1 MNKNYKNMKILEN
14 TSKHVKLMIEY
25 IFVQIKDVSISY
37 EPKK

>member
-1 MNKNYKNMKILEN
+1 MTKSQKNMKMIEN

-37 EPKK
+37 VP